1 MNRWWAN
8 DPDALMIRRNERM
21 ERGLRLTY
29 GLLNEEEV
37 KTSVINQFAGGGIMC
52 QTEPLDRIDE
62 DRLMEIRH
70 LLPVAE
76 TEVHPMDLMAGERFP
91 SEADVYIKKTGAHCV
106 CIINWSDTEE
116 KIPEVHLGALGL
128 EPEGRY
134 VACDFYSGTYR
145 TGLTAEDTVV
155 FPALKPHGATVIKV
169 ERIGER
175 PVIIGSD
182 GHYSMGAECTRLEIE
197 GGALRVGRK
206 ALLPVDT
213 HYRILL
219 PEGWT
224 AEQGKTVDVMLR
236 AEEEEASI
244 PLKLKK

>member
-1 MNRWWAN
+1 M
-8 DPDALMIRRNERM
+8 
-21 ERGLRLTY
+21 
-29 GLLNEEEV
+29 
-37 KTSVINQFAGGGIMC
+37 
-52 QTEPLDRIDE
+52 
-62 DRLMEIRH
+62 
-70 LLPVAE
+70 
-76 TEVHPMDLMAGERFP
+76 
-91 SEADVYIKKTGAHCV
+91 
-106 CIINWSDTEE
+106 
-116 KIPEVHLGALGL
+116 
-128 EPEGRY
+128 
-134 VACDFYSGTYR
+134 
-145 TGLTAEDTVV
+145 TAENTVV

-182 GHYSMGAECTRLEIE
+182 GHYSMGAERTRLEIE